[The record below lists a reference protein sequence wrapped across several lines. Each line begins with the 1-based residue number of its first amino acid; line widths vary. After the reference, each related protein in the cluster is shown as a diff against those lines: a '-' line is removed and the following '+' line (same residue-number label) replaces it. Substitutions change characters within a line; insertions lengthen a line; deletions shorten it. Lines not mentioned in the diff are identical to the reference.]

1 MTTFQDSG
9 HFVHFYDADEHLLAA
24 ASEFIREGIEAGSTC
39 VALATAAHREGI
51 DARLAT
57 CGLNPAALESCYQYI
72 PLDAHAMLANFM
84 GDHGLDRPRFH
95 QTIGLLMRQ
104 AAARGQP
111 VRIFGEMV
119 AVLCEQGSLDVAI
132 ELEELWNELS
142 RQQTFLLLCGYRS
155 ALFRSEA
162 QRSALKYICAVHSQ
176 VIGTA

>member
-1 MTTFQDSG
+1 MITPQDSAHIA
-9 HFVHFYDADEHLLAA
+9 HFFDADEHLMDA
-24 ASEFIREGIEAGSTC
+24 ASQFIREGIESGCTC

-57 CGLNPAALESCYQYI
+57 CGLNPATLESGYQYI
-72 PLDAHAMLANFM
+72 PLDARAMLANFM
-84 GDHGLDRPRFH
+84 SDRVLDRPRFH
-95 QTIGLLMRQ
+95 DTIGLLMRQ

-119 AVLCEQGSLDVAI
+119 AVLIEQGSLEVAI

-142 RQQTFLLLCGYRS
+142 RQQTFLLLCGFPS
-155 ALFRSEA
+155 ALFSSDA
-162 QRSALKYICAVHSQ
+162 QRTGLKHLCAVHSR